1 MAELTISPNE
11 IRDALKDFVSSYK
24 PTKASK
30 TEVGHVIDAAD
41 GIAHVEGLP
50 GVMANELIRFADG
63 TLGLALNLDENE
75 IGVVVLGEFTGI
87 VEGMEVTRTGEVLS
101 VPVGEG
107 YLGRVVD
114 PLGNPIDGL
123 GDIKKI
129 EGRRALELQ
138 APGVMQRKSVH
149 EPMQTGIKAID
160 AMIPVGRGQRQLII
174 GDRQTGK
181 TAIAIDTIINQKANW
196 ESGDTNKQV
205 RCIYVAIGQKGST
218 IAAVKGALEDA
229 GAMEYTT
236 IVAAPASDPA
246 GFKYLAPYTGSAI
259 GQHWMYGGKHV
270 LIIFDDLSKQAE
282 AYRAVSLLLR
292 RPPGREAYPGDVF
305 YLHSRLLERCAK
317 LSDEL
322 GAGSMTGLPIIET
335 KANDVS
341 AYIPTNVISITD
353 GQIFLQSDL
362 FNANQRPAV
371 DVGISVSRVGG
382 DAQVKSIKKVSGTLK
397 LELAQYR
404 SLEAFAMFA
413 SDLDAAS
420 RRQLA
425 RGARL
430 TELLKQPQYT
440 PYPVEDQVVSIWA
453 GTTGKLDEVPVEDI
467 LRFEREFLDYLGRKT
482 KVLTTLRDTNVLDD
496 KTVEDLEKAVV
507 AFKKEFQAGDGSSLA
522 SVGKEEFTAIDTDD
536 VKQEKI
542 VKKKR

>member
-1 MAELTISPNE
+1 MAELTINPDD
-11 IRDALKDFVSSYK
+11 IRDALKKFAKSYD
-24 PTKASK
+24 PGTAATS
-30 TEVGHVIDAAD
+30 EVGHVIDAAD
-41 GIAHVEGLP
+41 GICHVEGLP
-50 GVMANELIRFADG
+50 GVMANELVKFADG
-63 TLGLALNLDENE
+63 TLGLAQNLDENE
-75 IGVVVLGEFTGI
+75 IGVVILGQFAG
-87 VEGMEVTRTGEVLS
+87 VEAGMEVTRTGEVLS
-101 VPVGEG
+101 VPVGDG

-123 GDIKKI
+123 GAIKS

-138 APGVMQRKSVH
+138 APGVMARRSVH
-149 EPMQTGIKAID
+149 EPLQTGIKAID

-181 TAIAIDTIINQKANW
+181 TAIAVDTIINQKANW
-196 ESGDTNKQV
+196 ATGDPTKQV

-218 IAAVKGALEDA
+218 IAGVKGALEEA

-259 GQHWMYGGKHV
+259 GQHWMYNSKHV

-317 LSDEL
+317 LSDEM
-322 GAGSMTGLPIIET
+322 GGGSMTGLPIIET

-341 AYIPTNVISITD
+341 AFIPTNVISITD

-362 FNANQRPAV
+362 FLANQRPAV

-382 DAQVKSIKKVSGTLK
+382 DAQVKSIKSVSGTLK

-420 RRQLA
+420 RRQLE

-430 TELLKQPQYT
+430 TELLKQPQYS
-440 PYPVEDQVVSIWA
+440 PYPVEEQVVSIWA
-453 GTTGKLDEVPVEDI
+453 GTNGKLDTIAVADVLKFEAELLDHLRRNTKI
-467 LRFEREFLDYLGRKT
+467 LD
-482 KVLTTLRDTNVLDD
+482 TLRKTNVLDD
-496 KTVEDLEKAVV
+496 DTKAELEKEVDKFVIA
-507 AFKKEFQAGDGSSLA
+507 FQASGAEGLGHPGS
-522 SVGKEEFTAIDTDD
+522 EEFDAIEAEDIN
-536 VKQEKI
+536 QEKI
-542 VKKKR
+542 VKRKR

>member
-1 MAELTISPNE
+1 
-11 IRDALKDFVSSYK
+11 
-24 PTKASK
+24 
-30 TEVGHVIDAAD
+30 
-41 GIAHVEGLP
+41 
-50 GVMANELIRFADG
+50 
-63 TLGLALNLDENE
+63 
-75 IGVVVLGEFTGI
+75 
-87 VEGMEVTRTGEVLS
+87 
-101 VPVGEG
+101 
-107 YLGRVVD
+107 
-114 PLGNPIDGL
+114 
-123 GDIKKI
+123 
-129 EGRRALELQ
+129 
-138 APGVMQRKSVH
+138 
-149 EPMQTGIKAID
+149 
-160 AMIPVGRGQRQLII
+160 
-174 GDRQTGK
+174 
-181 TAIAIDTIINQKANW
+181 
-196 ESGDTNKQV
+196 
-205 RCIYVAIGQKGST
+205 
-218 IAAVKGALEDA
+218 
-229 GAMEYTT
+229 
-236 IVAAPASDPA
+236 
-246 GFKYLAPYTGSAI
+246 
-259 GQHWMYGGKHV
+259 MYGGKHV

-420 RRQLA
+420 RRQLE

-430 TELLKQPQYT
+430 TELLKQPQYD
-440 PYPVEDQVVSIWA
+440 PYPVEEQVVSIWA
-453 GTTGKLDEVPVEDI
+453 GTNGKLDSIAVEDV
-467 LRFEREFLDYLGRKT
+467 LRFERELLDYLKRNT
-482 KVLTTLRDTNVLDD
+482 TILDTLRDTNVLDD
-496 KTVEDLEKAVV
+496 ATVAELEKVTD
-507 AFKKEFQAGDGSSLA
+507 AFILEFQG
-522 SVGKEEFTAIDTDD
+522 GKGQAINKPGHEEVAAAHEED
-536 VKQEKI
+536 VNQEQI
-542 VKKKR
+542 VKGRRG

>member
-1 MAELTISPNE
+1 MAELTINPNE
-11 IRDALKDFVSSYK
+11 IRDALKTFASSYE
-24 PTKASK
+24 PGKADA
-30 TEVGHVIDAAD
+30 TEVGTVVDAAD

-50 GVMANELIRFADG
+50 GCMANELVRFADG
-63 TLGLALNLDENE
+63 TLGIAQNLDENE
-75 IGVVVLGEFTGI
+75 IGVVILGEFSG
-87 VEGMEVTRTGEVLS
+87 VEAGQEVTRTGEVLS

-123 GDIKKI
+123 GEIKTS
-129 EGRRALELQ
+129 GRRALELQ
-138 APGVMQRKSVH
+138 APGVMMRKSVH
-149 EPMQTGIKAID
+149 EPLQTGIKAID
-160 AMIPVGRGQRQLII
+160 AMIPIGRGQRQLII

-181 TAIAIDTIINQKANW
+181 TAIAVDTIINQKANW
-196 ESGDTNKQV
+196 QSGDPTKQV

-236 IVAAPASDPA
+236 IVASPASDPA

-259 GQHWMYGGKHV
+259 GQHWMYDGKHV
-270 LIIFDDLSKQAE
+270 LIVFDDLSKQAE

-292 RPPGREAYPGDVF
+292 RPPGREAFPGDVF

-317 LSDEL
+317 LSDEM

-341 AYIPTNVISITD
+341 AFIPTNVISITD

-382 DAQVKSIKKVSGTLK
+382 DAQVKSIKSVSGTLK

-404 SLEAFAMFA
+404 ALEAFAMFA

-430 TELLKQPQYT
+430 TELLKQPQYS
-440 PYPVEDQVVSIWA
+440 PYPVEEQVVSIWA
-453 GTTGKLDEVPVEDI
+453 GTNGKLDEIPVEEVLKFESELLDHLRRNTKI
-467 LRFEREFLDYLGRKT
+467 LD
-482 KVLTTLRDTNVLDD
+482 TLRETNVLDD
-496 KTVEDLEKAVV
+496 DTKAALEKEVDKFVV
-507 AFKKEFQAGDGSSLA
+507 SFRGAGSEPLGHPGSE
-522 SVGKEEFTAIDTDD
+522 KFEAIDEDEIE
-536 VKQEKI
+536 QERI
-542 VKKKR
+542 VKRKR